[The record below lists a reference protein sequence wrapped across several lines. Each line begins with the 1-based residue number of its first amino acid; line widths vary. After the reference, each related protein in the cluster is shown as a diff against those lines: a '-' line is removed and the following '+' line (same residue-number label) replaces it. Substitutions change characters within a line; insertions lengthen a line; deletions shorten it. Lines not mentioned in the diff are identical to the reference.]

1 MELVDLF
8 LFPASIF
15 SSTFV
20 SVCGTVS
27 SKFQQ
32 LIVCLFSIGH
42 VLCYRCLLSSSVV
55 RRCMIASL
63 LGIWSHLMVLLF

>member
-1 MELVDLF
+1 MELVDLS

-27 SKFQQ
+27 SRFQQ
-32 LIVCLFSIGH
+32 LILFIHCVSIGH
-42 VLCYRCLLSSSVV
+42 VLFDRCLLPSSVV
-55 RRCMIASL
+55 RR
-63 LGIWSHLMVLLF
+63 